1 LIYEKNLIGGFIL
14 KNINKVIA
22 SFIFFFQLVLLTS
35 CSNLPYEP
43 KIKMDIIVRELTKN
57 EYSAV
62 GTKGLST
69 PSIQDFKKIV
79 FDFEMKN
86 SNQITY
92 RNINIP
98 EHAIWKYRINSIDGD
113 RYWFGNGY
121 KMGDS
126 STYHK
131 EFVYYS
137 KGVSEEQVRKAFED
151 MLVRISY
158 QTKDGKSRTLEY
170 SIGNYI
176 EFKK

>member
-1 LIYEKNLIGGFIL
+1 MK
-14 KNINKVIA
+14 KINKLIV
-22 SFIFFFQLVLLTS
+22 SFIVFFQLVLLTS

-43 KIKMDIIVRELTKN
+43 KIKMDIIVRELTEN

-62 GTKGLST
+62 GTMGLSN
-69 PSIQDFKKIV
+69 PSIRDFKKIV

-98 EHAIWKYRINSIDGD
+98 EHTIWKYKINSIDGD
-113 RYWFGNGY
+113 RYWFGNEY

-126 STYHK
+126 STYHR

-151 MLVRISY
+151 TFIRISY
-158 QTKDGKSRTLEY
+158 QTKDGESRTLEY